1 MFSNSWISKRHAEV
15 WCVHSTPNF
24 SLPWQRRR
32 QYRSSG
38 SGFIIDAK
46 RRVILTNAHCIEWH
60 TQVKVQRRGS
70 DTKHLATRPICLKT
84 RFFLVFFFLR
94 TKKSRTMINDAS
106 WEGGST
112 CWFLCNKICS
122 NYLMIIF
129 FAAASMYACLYI
141 NHPRIMSQL
150 WGEGGICRMGGG
162 LCRFDRGERWI
173 LARHQGCTA
182 QQEGAATWLKL
193 F

>member
-1 MFSNSWISKRHAEV
+1 MTYLRCPLCNIARLVCSMFSNSWISKRHAEV

-84 RFFLVFFFLR
+84 RIFGVFFPN
-94 TKKSRTMINDAS
+94 KKSRMMINDAS

-122 NYLMIIF
+122 NYLVPGTLWWF
-129 FAAASMYACLYI
+129 FLCFSVCQPI
-141 NHPRIMSQL
+141 NKPPTDTAPRGDVATL
-150 WGEGGICRMGGG
+150 R
-162 LCRFDRGERWI
+162 RRWY
-173 LARHQGCTA
+173 L
-182 QQEGAATWLKL
+182 
-193 F
+193 